1 MRTPREIQTVNA
13 EVFSRT
19 TAMASDVT
27 IRATRRDAV
36 SDEAFEGAMADA
48 LEVFHD
54 VERICTRFVATSDL
68 MVLNEAR
75 DRWHVVPDVLYRAV
89 EEAYVAHVL
98 TDGRFDPRVHDTLVA
113 LGYDRSLHFDERDD
127 VTTSFNVASP
137 LRAPWRLGQ
146 LPARRALHLGGTT
159 IDLGGIGKGLAVRWA
174 SAKLDAVCDDYLVE
188 AGGDCYCAG
197 ASPEG
202 EPWRISVEDPL
213 SGPTPVGV
221 VQVRDQA
228 VTTSSIR
235 LRHWRADG
243 TPVHH
248 LIDPRT
254 SRPGGDGLSAV
265 TVVGHDPAIAEVWS
279 KALFLEGAAGIA
291 LAASTR
297 EIAALWIYEDGS
309 LDASGMMEDFLIW
322 RAP

>member
-1 MRTPREIQTVNA
+1 MNA
-13 EVFSRT
+13 EVLART

-27 IRATRRDAV
+27 IRATRRNTV
-36 SDEAFEGAMADA
+36 SDEEFGQAMADA
-48 LEVFHD
+48 LEVFHE

-75 DRWHVVPDVLYRAV
+75 DQWHVVPDVLYRAV
-89 EEAYVAHVL
+89 EEAYGAHVL

-113 LGYDRSLHFDERDD
+113 LGYSRSLHFDERDD
-127 VTTSFNVASP
+127 VTTSNNVVSTP
-137 LRAPWRLGQ
+137 RAPWRLGQ
-146 LPARRALHLGGTT
+146 LPARRALHLGGAT

-174 SAKLDAVCDDYLVE
+174 SAKLDAVCDDFLVE

-213 SGPTPVGV
+213 SGPFPVGV
-221 VQVRDQA
+221 VQVRDRA

-254 SRPGGDGLSAV
+254 LRPGGDGLSAV

-279 KALFLEGAAGIA
+279 KALFLEGATGIA

-309 LDASGMMEDFLIW
+309 LDASPTMEDYLIW